1 MAKHAGS
8 FHQSDRRNRYDQV
21 VLSCFYDLLRRRSH
35 RGKRKLVHRFD
46 PPRSIAGL
54 PRLDSH
60 FVRKRGAQLL
70 VADLVLEVRYV
81 GSSSLRVLSG
91 AVRNAR

>member
-1 MAKHAGS
+1 M
-8 FHQSDRRNRYDQV
+8 
-21 VLSCFYDLLRRRSH
+21 
-35 RGKRKLVHRFD
+35 HRFD